1 MSRTRSGCRPILRVW
16 PTCRR
21 TSAAMPLTIA
31 ATMQNCRA
39 FRTPF
44 WTISAR
50 PSLRGIRGNIFQIM
64 QLSDKFTVSG
74 EVVAREMGGEM
85 VLLDLAS
92 GQYFG
97 LDPVGM
103 RVWELL
109 SESPQTLAQLCDV
122 IEAEFEAP
130 RGQIEADLLEL
141 ASELNKQGLI
151 VAQTA

>member
-1 MSRTRSGCRPILRVW
+1 
-16 PTCRR
+16 
-21 TSAAMPLTIA
+21 
-31 ATMQNCRA
+31 
-39 FRTPF
+39 
-44 WTISAR
+44 
-50 PSLRGIRGNIFQIM
+50 M

-109 SESPQTLAQLCDV
+109 SESPQTVAELCDV

-141 ASELNKQGLI
+141 ASELDKQKLI
-151 VAQTA
+151 VAQAA